1 MRTLGVLQMA
11 GKTLRFSPG
20 AKKRSGRPN
29 GGYAYESMPR
39 SLAMSS
45 QSPVDLV
52 AFVSIAAPL
61 CAIACV
67 VVHLL

>member
-1 MRTLGVLQMA
+1 
-11 GKTLRFSPG
+11 
-20 AKKRSGRPN
+20 
-29 GGYAYESMPR
+29 
-39 SLAMSS
+39 MSS

-61 CAIACV
+61 CVVACV